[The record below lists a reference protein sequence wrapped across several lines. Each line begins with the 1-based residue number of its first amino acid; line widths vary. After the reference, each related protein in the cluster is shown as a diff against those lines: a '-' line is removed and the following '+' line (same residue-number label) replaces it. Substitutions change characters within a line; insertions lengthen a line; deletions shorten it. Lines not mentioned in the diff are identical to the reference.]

1 MTCEELES
9 KTLGRALADPAIG
22 DPKGRVFVEF
32 ATETP
37 AGDSGYD
44 PRSVEQRSS
53 MPAMWYR
60 PSEHR
65 NGAGSLRTMIGWEEA
80 HPMQLC
86 PERRHGAASVDGK
99 RREEGFAGPSGWIRD
114 QCVRLDSPSSSP
126 NRPI

>member
-9 KTLGRALADPAIG
+9 RTPGRALADPAIG

-53 MPAMWYR
+53 MPAMVPTIR
-60 PSEHR
+60 AP
-65 NGAGSLRTMIGWEEA
+65 
-80 HPMQLC
+80 
-86 PERRHGAASVDGK
+86 K
-99 RREEGFAGPSGWIRD
+99 RRRIASDDDRMGGGTSDATLS
-114 QCVRLDSPSSSP
+114 
-126 NRPI
+126 